1 MKNLFLGL
9 FMLVLGLAGVIPEA
23 EARRMGG
30 GGSFGMQRQ
39 AIPAPAPRPPAAAPQ
54 QSPNR
59 QQPGAAPA
67 STGGRSWMGPIAG
80 LAAGLG
86 IAALFAHLGL
96 GDELASFVMLALLAF
111 GALMLFRLLMR
122 RGGRVDDTSGM
133 QYAGQSAGSSRS
145 VAPVQHKP
153 SLAKGG
159 TSRERFDADAFARQ
173 AKVQFI
179 RLQAAHDAG
188 NVEDIGEFT
197 TPEVFAE
204 IRQQMAERGQADQT
218 TDVIELNADV
228 IEVTEEAGRYIVS
241 VRFSGLL
248 REQVDAAPEGF
259 DEVWHLTK
267 PVAGGAGWLIAGIQQ
282 SA

>member
-9 FMLVLGLAGVIPEA
+9 FMLVFGLAGVIPEA

-39 AIPAPAPRPPAAAPQ
+39 ANPAPAPRPPAAAPQ
-54 QSPNR
+54 QNPNR

-86 IAALFAHLGL
+86 IAALFSHLGL
-96 GDELASFVMLALLAF
+96 GEELASFVMLALLAL
-111 GALMLFRLLMR
+111 GALMLFRLVMR
-122 RGGRVDDTSGM
+122 KGGRVDDTSGM
-133 QYAGQSAGSSRS
+133 QYAGQTAGSSSS
-145 VAPVQHKP
+145 VAPVQDKP

-159 TSRERFDADAFARQ
+159 AARERFDAEAFARQ

-188 NVEDIGEFT
+188 NVDDIREFT

-204 IRQQMAERGQADQT
+204 IRQQMAERGGADQT
-218 TDVIELNADV
+218 TDVVELNAEV
-228 IEVTEEAGRYIVS
+228 IEVSEEAGRYIVS
-241 VRFSGLL
+241 VRFSGLV
-248 REQVDAAPEGF
+248 REQSDAAPEGF

-267 PVAGGAGWLIAGIQQ
+267 SVAGGGGWLIAGIQQ

>member
-9 FMLVLGLAGVIPEA
+9 FMLVFSVAGVIPEA

-30 GGSFGMQRQ
+30 GGNFGMQRQ
-39 AIPAPAPRPPAAAPQ
+39 ANPAPAPRPPAAAPQ

-67 STGGRSWMGPIAG
+67 SAGRSWMGPIAG

-96 GDELASFVMLALLAF
+96 GEELASFVMLALLAF
-111 GALMLFRLLMR
+111 GALMLFRLVMR
-122 RGGRVDDTSGM
+122 RGNRIDDTAV
-133 QYAGQSAGSSRS
+133 QYAGQSAGNSRS
-145 VAPVQHKP
+145 VAPVQDRP

-188 NVEDIGEFT
+188 NVEDIREFT

-204 IRQQMAERGQADQT
+204 IRQQMAERGGADQT
-218 TDVIELNADV
+218 TDVLELNADV

-267 PVAGGAGWLIAGIQQ
+267 PVGGGAGWLIAGIQQ